1 MTHYSADKALE
12 LLKEGNERFVKGECM
27 HPNRSID
34 YREHLEENQRPHA
47 VVIGCSDS
55 RVPPEVI
62 FDCGLGDIFVI
73 RVAGTT
79 VGNVCTGSLEFA
91 LEHLGV
97 ELVVVLGH
105 ENCGLITKAAGGED
119 FHHHLGSLVQTAK
132 LAVANTKDMP
142 GDPVENATK
151 ENVRLLID
159 RLDDMSPVIDEYYK
173 SGKIKM
179 VAAYY
184 NLKSGKV
191 DFME

>member
-1 MTHYSADKALE
+1 MNNISAEEALK
-12 LLKEGNERFVKGECM
+12 LLKEGNERFVKGESK
-27 HPNRSID
+27 HPNQTVD
-34 YREHLEENQRPHA
+34 YREHLESSQRPHA

-62 FDCGLGDIFVI
+62 FDCGLGDIFVV

-91 LEHLGV
+91 LEHLNV
-97 ELVVVLGH
+97 KLVIVLGH
-105 ENCGLITKAAGGED
+105 ENCGLITKAAEGED

-132 LAVANTKDMP
+132 LAVSNTKDKP

-159 RLDDMSPVIDEYYK
+159 RLDDMSPVIDEHYK
-173 SGKIKM
+173 SGKVKM
-179 VAAYY
+179 IAAYY

>member
-1 MTHYSADKALE
+1 MTHFSAGEALK
-12 LLKEGNERFVKGECM
+12 LLKEGNERFVKGESI
-27 HPNRSID
+27 HPNHKID
-34 YREHLEENQRPHA
+34 YRESLNEGQRPYA

-62 FDCGLGDIFVI
+62 FDCGIGDIFVV

-91 LEHLGV
+91 IEHLNV
-97 ELVVVLGH
+97 ELVLVLGH
-105 ENCGLITKAAGGED
+105 QDCGLITKAAGGED
-119 FHHHLGSLVQTAK
+119 FHHHLGSLVETAQV
-132 LAVANTKDMP
+132 AVENTKDMP

-159 RLDDMSPVIDEYYK
+159 RLDSMSPTIDKFYK
-173 SGKIKM
+173 NGKVKM
-179 VAAYY
+179 IGGYY

>member
-1 MTHYSADKALE
+1 MTNISAEEALE
-12 LLKEGNERFVKGECM
+12 LLIEGNKRFVKGESV
-27 HPNRSID
+27 HPNQTID
-34 YREHLEENQRPHA
+34 YREHLESSQRPVA

-62 FDCGLGDIFVI
+62 FDVGLGDIFVI

-91 LEHLGV
+91 LEHLNV
-97 ELVVVLGH
+97 KLVIVLGH

-142 GDPVENATK
+142 GNPVENATK

-159 RLDDMSPVIDEYYK
+159 RLDDMSPTIDKFYK
-173 SGKIKM
+173 SGDVKM
-179 VAAYY
+179 VGAYY
-184 NLKSGKV
+184 NLKSGRV
-191 DFME
+191 DFMD

>member
-1 MTHYSADKALE
+1 MTHFSAGEALN
-12 LLKEGNERFVKGECM
+12 LLKEGNKRFVNDKSI
-27 HPNRSID
+27 HPNQTAD
-34 YREHLEENQRPHA
+34 YREHLESSQRPHA

-91 LEHLGV
+91 IEHLGI
-97 ELVVVLGH
+97 ELVLVLGH
-105 ENCGLITKAAGGED
+105 ENCGLITKAAEGED
-119 FHHHLGSLVQTAK
+119 FHHHLGSLVETAQV
-132 LAVANTKDMP
+132 AVKNTKEMP

-159 RLDDMSPVIDEYYK
+159 RLDDMSPVIDKYYK
-173 SGKIKM
+173 SGKVKM
-179 VAAYY
+179 VAGYY